1 MSDDLELI
9 IEAFEEL
16 TEDEKLEFYVTYE
29 ELFKEFVQMEKRERN
44 TEYARKRY
52 NENEEHRNRQ
62 REAKKRYHRKKKLE
76 KEKKLIQS
84 INADSNISE
93 KI

>member
-29 ELFKEFVQMEKRERN
+29 ELFKEFVQMEKRIRN
-44 TEYARKRY
+44 TEYARKRN
-52 NENEEHRNRQ
+52 NENEEHRNKQ

-76 KEKKLIQS
+76 KEKKLLDS
-84 INADSNISE
+84 INAKD
-93 KI
+93 